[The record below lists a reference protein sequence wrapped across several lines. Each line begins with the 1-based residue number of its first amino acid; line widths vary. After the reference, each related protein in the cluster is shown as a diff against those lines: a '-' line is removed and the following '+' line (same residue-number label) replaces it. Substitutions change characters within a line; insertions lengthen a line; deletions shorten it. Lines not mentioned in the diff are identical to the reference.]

1 MMTTKDDFKKNDN
14 LQELNNEE
22 FSAVA
27 NYPISFSIF
36 ALARSHK
43 GLAAQLI
50 RDTGLFPGQEI
61 MLMQLYAQ
69 DHQSQN
75 SLGRTLRLDHSTVA
89 KSVRRLEDA
98 GLVTRSRSK
107 TDGRVTIVSL
117 TEAGRALEDQVN
129 NAWRQVEQITT
140 AGLSD
145 EEKNLLLSLSQKIA
159 AQIDS
164 SLS

>member
-1 MMTTKDDFKKNDN
+1 MTAKDDFDKYDN
-14 LQELNNEE
+14 LQKLNNEE
-22 FSAVA
+22 FSAEE

-107 TDGRVTIVSL
+107 VDGRVTIVSL

>member
-1 MMTTKDDFKKNDN
+1 MMAAKDDFKKPDN

-117 TEAGRALEDQVN
+117 TEAGYALEDRVN

>member
-1 MMTTKDDFKKNDN
+1 MTAKDDFNQHNK
-14 LQELNNEE
+14 LHELNNEE
-22 FSAVA
+22 FSAVE

-107 TDGRVTIVSL
+107 VDGRVTIVSL

-164 SLS
+164 FSS

>member
-1 MMTTKDDFKKNDN
+1 MTAKDDFKKPDN

-22 FSAVA
+22 FSAVKH
-27 NYPISFSIF
+27 YPISFSIF

-117 TEAGRALEDQVN
+117 TEDGRALEDQVN

-140 AGLSD
+140 TGLSD
-145 EEKNLLLSLSQKIA
+145 EEKDLLLSLSQKIA
-159 AQIDS
+159 AQIGS

>member
-1 MMTTKDDFKKNDN
+1 MTSKDHSNNHDILEN
-14 LQELNNEE
+14 LNNEE
-22 FSAVA
+22 FSAVEHF
-27 NYPISFSIF
+27 PISFSIF

-61 MLMQLYAQ
+61 MLMQLYAH

-107 TDGRVTIVSL
+107 LDGRVTIVSL

-129 NAWRQVEQITT
+129 AAWSQVEQITT

-145 EEKNLLLSLSQKIA
+145 EEKNLLLSLTQKIA

>member
-1 MMTTKDDFKKNDN
+1 MTANEEFQGHREHPTSSNKD
-14 LQELNNEE
+14 E
-22 FSAVA
+22 FSAVDT
-27 NYPISFSIF
+27 YPISFSIF

-61 MLMQLYAQ
+61 MLMQLYTQ

-107 TDGRVTIVSL
+107 EDGRVTIVSL
-117 TEAGRALEDQVN
+117 TEAGHALEDQVN
-129 NAWRQVEQITT
+129 AAWARVEQITT
-140 AGLSD
+140 EGLSD

-159 AQIDS
+159 SQIDS

>member
-1 MMTTKDDFKKNDN
+1 MTAKDDFNQHNK
-14 LQELNNEE
+14 LHELNNEE
-22 FSAVA
+22 FSAVE

-98 GLVTRSRSK
+98 SLVTRSRSK
-107 TDGRVTIVSL
+107 VDGRVTIVSL

-164 SLS
+164 FSS

>member
-1 MMTTKDDFKKNDN
+1 MTAKDDFNQHNK
-14 LQELNNEE
+14 LHELNNEE
-22 FSAVA
+22 FSAVE

-36 ALARSHK
+36 TLARSHK

-107 TDGRVTIVSL
+107 VDGRVTIVSL

-164 SLS
+164 FSS

>member
-1 MMTTKDDFKKNDN
+1 MTSKDASNKDHSSHSSAND
-14 LQELNNEE
+14 E
-22 FSAVA
+22 FSAEH
-27 NYPISFSIF
+27 YPVSFGIF

-61 MLMQLYAQ
+61 MLMQLFAQ

-89 KSVRRLEDA
+89 KSVRRLESA

-107 TDGRVTIVSL
+107 EDGRVTIVSL

-129 NAWRQVEQITT
+129 SAWSRVEQITT
-140 AGLSD
+140 AVLSD

-159 AQIDS
+159 SHIDS

>member
-1 MMTTKDDFKKNDN
+1 MTAKDDFNQHNK

-22 FSAVA
+22 FSAVE

-89 KSVRRLEDA
+89 KSVRRLEDT

-107 TDGRVTIVSL
+107 VDGRVTIVSL

-145 EEKNLLLSLSQKIA
+145 EEKNFLLSLSQKIA

-164 SLS
+164 FSS

>member
-1 MMTTKDDFKKNDN
+1 MAAKDDFKKPDN

-117 TEAGRALEDQVN
+117 TEAGYALEDRVN